1 MGPLQMDEKKWVSG
15 IITPKNGLINGYLWL
30 YKPNYR
36 ALKLVKGPMLWTLE
50 NFQHIRLIS
59 MAGGVTLFRTLVHQN
74 DEKPTQ
80 HSVEDCPNVTK
91 SKMI

>member
-1 MGPLQMDEKKWVSG
+1 
-15 IITPKNGLINGYLWL
+15 
-30 YKPNYR
+30 
-36 ALKLVKGPMLWTLE
+36 MLWTLE
-50 NFQHIRLIS
+50 NFQHIRLVS